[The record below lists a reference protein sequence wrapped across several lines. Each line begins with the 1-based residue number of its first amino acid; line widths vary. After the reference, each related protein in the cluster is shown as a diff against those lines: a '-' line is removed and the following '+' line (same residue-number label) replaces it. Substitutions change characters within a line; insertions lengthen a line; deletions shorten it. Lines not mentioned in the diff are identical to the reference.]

1 MEKKKT
7 LTVNRFH
14 HEFSYVYGFGYV
26 LYKSKSYVTTIF
38 VTDSDSFQLKIV
50 HVLESST
57 QANVTRHTQW
67 VIPGGIWFG
76 WIMYR

>member
-1 MEKKKT
+1 MGLATSCIKAS
-7 LTVNRFH
+7 LN
-14 HEFSYVYGFGYV
+14 
-26 LYKSKSYVTTIF
+26 VTTIC

-57 QANVTRHTQW
+57 HANVTRHTQW